1 MSIESLSSLK
11 ITDIGR
17 SNKGKPNDSKIEPA
31 QADRA
36 VPKQVSIIKAGSE
49 QAFEKAQTFNRQTTS
64 SNASSLQEKAAIA
77 AYQSML
83 KEQQRQ
89 DIQLL
94 LGVDTFV

>member
-1 MSIESLSSLK
+1 MSIESVSSLK
-11 ITDIGR
+11 ASEIGR
-17 SNKGKPNDSKIEPA
+17 ATKGKPNVAKVEPA
-31 QADRA
+31 KADRA
-36 VPKQVSIIKAGSE
+36 VPNQVSVIRAGGQE
-49 QAFEKAQTFNRQTTS
+49 AFEKAETFNQFSSSTS
-64 SNASSLQEKAAIA
+64 TNSLHEKSAIA